1 MVGEICIGRQ
11 TYAIDVPD
19 IDPFRIRADLT
30 VLCVFD
36 LIYVSVIDL
45 GEFDISK
52 ILLPLFL

>member
-1 MVGEICIGRQ
+1 MVGEICIGGQ

-19 IDPFRIRADLT
+19 IDPFRILT

-45 GEFDISK
+45 GEFDVQ
-52 ILLPLFL
+52 